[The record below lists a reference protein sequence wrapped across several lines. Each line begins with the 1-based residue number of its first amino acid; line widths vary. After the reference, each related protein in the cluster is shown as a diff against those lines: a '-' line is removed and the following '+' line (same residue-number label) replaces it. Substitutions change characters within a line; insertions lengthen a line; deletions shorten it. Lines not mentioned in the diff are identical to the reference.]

1 MRSLIIKNKY
11 YMKKAILS
19 SFFVLLYRF
28 LRKKLKKSKYF
39 RKKLDFFIILGIIE
53 IELALTE

>member
-1 MRSLIIKNKY
+1 
-11 YMKKAILS
+11 MKKAIIS
-19 SFFVLLYRF
+19 SFFMLLYRF